1 MITTPLPDRR
11 SAAPGVAVP
20 DRRAALKARHRAAIL
35 QAAREL
41 VDERGGP
48 QFGVDELAERA
59 DIARRTVF
67 NHFASLDE
75 ILLTLCADAL
85 EVIIDDFIVAVAAVP
100 VGDDTTASM
109 FDELAETI
117 ASTDLPSAIAKVALV
132 LGAPDPDDP
141 RGRALSDEA
150 FARAA
155 TRLLGEVTRRHPNVD
170 ALDAELLVSSLMS
183 GVIVIATH
191 WILHTGVRLD
201 QEGREAWNDLVT
213 RLTDSVRQGYQPA
226 I

>member
-1 MITTPLPDRR
+1 MLAAPTTPDRR
-11 SAAPGVAVP
+11 T
-20 DRRAALKARHRAAIL
+20 ALKERHRAAIL
-35 QAAREL
+35 AAARSL

-48 QFGVDELAERA
+48 RFTVDELAQRA

-85 EVIIDDFIVAVAAVP
+85 EVIIDDFIAGVAAAP
-100 VGDDTTASM
+100 VGDDSRASM
-109 FDELAETI
+109 FDEI
-117 ASTDLPSAIAKVALV
+117 AQMLGTADLPAAIARIALI
-132 LGAPDPDDP
+132 LGEPDPDDP

-150 FARAA
+150 FTRAA
-155 TRLLGEVTRRHPNVD
+155 TRLLGEVTRRHPKAD
-170 ALDAELLVSSLMS
+170 PLDAELLVSSLMS

-201 QEGREAWNDLVT
+201 DEGRRDWNDLLT
-213 RLTDSVRQGYQPA
+213 RLTDSVRAGYRPLD
-226 I
+226 